1 MSGTGITFGPMVT
14 TRMACLP
21 NSPEAGLLAALG
33 SKTLTYQL
41 SAEGLTLLE
50 GTTPVI
56 TLSR

>member
-1 MSGTGITFGPMVT
+1 MVT